1 VLAIFAGR
9 MFTRACGVVM
19 RLIALAIAIIAG
31 AVLTSAAK
39 ALHMK
44 AFQSGAWEGEAYYG
58 DDNGAVALCSISAR
72 YDNGL
77 SLSIVLEAGGGW
89 SFLFVRPEGFSSAPV
104 TYALYADDKM
114 IHSGQGVPEAGGQLL
129 RIEAPF
135 SEETLQRLERGT
147 MLRVLSSY
155 GDAGFSLKGSAK
167 AITELRR
174 CVAGRSA
181 NAFGPG
187 MNKDESRLEKAA
199 PKEDRSG
206 PRIVGREE
214 LIPYATEILKNAG
227 FADYRFLP
235 TEERSVNVLA
245 WQFDDGAFGS
255 LAAVE
260 KAASVDLDRFI
271 GDITAADTGSCKG
284 EFANG
289 KRAPRYVN
297 GVEIRKVFASCS
309 AGPKSFY
316 VEYALV
322 RLPSGFLVKLAS
334 ATHGSSTLLIS
345 EKDSR
350 NDRDRV
356 DRTEQSTLATLSK
369 H

>member
-1 VLAIFAGR
+1 
-9 MFTRACGVVM
+9 M
-19 RLIALAIAIIAG
+19 RSIALAIAIVAG
-31 AVLTSAAK
+31 AVLSSGAK
-39 ALHMK
+39 AFHTK
-44 AFQSGAWEGEAYYG
+44 AFQSGAWEGEAYYS
-58 DDNGAVALCSISAR
+58 DDNGAVALCAISAR
-72 YDNGL
+72 FDKGL

-89 SFLFVRPEGFSSAPV
+89 SLLFIRPEGFSSTPV
-104 TYALYADDKM
+104 TYALYADGRM
-114 IHSGQGVPEAGGQLL
+114 IHSGQGVPEAGGRVI

-147 MLRVLSSY
+147 TLRVLSSY
-155 GDAGFSLKGSAK
+155 GDATFSLKGSAK

-187 MNKDESRLEKAA
+187 MNKGQTPLEKAA
-199 PKEDRSG
+199 AKEDSAG
-206 PRIVGREE
+206 PRVVARAE
-214 LIPYATEILKNAG
+214 LIPYATEILENAG

-235 TEERSVNVLA
+235 TDEKSSSVLA
-245 WQFDDGAFGS
+245 WQFEDGAFGS

-260 KAASVDLDRFI
+260 RAASVDLDRFI
-271 GDITAADTGSCKG
+271 GDITAADTGNCKG

-289 KRAPRYVN
+289 KRAPRFVN

-309 AGPKSFY
+309 AGPRSFY

-322 RLPSGFLVKLAS
+322 RLPNGFLVKLAS
-334 ATHGSSTLLIS
+334 ATPGSSTLLTS
-345 EKDSR
+345 EGKGSR